1 MALNEA
7 LLGKEE
13 IIKLVLEYQSK
24 FNSTLSS
31 INDIKTDL
39 SELRKYYE
47 KLESDVIIAK
57 QVNTNCAKN
66 EASMLG
72 ERAIFQA

>member
-7 LLGKEE
+7 SLGKEE
-13 IIKLVLEYQSK
+13 IIKLVLVYQSK

-31 INDIKTDL
+31 VNNIKTNP

-57 QVNTNCAKN
+57 QENTNCATK
-66 EASMLG
+66 
-72 ERAIFQA
+72 